1 MFAMENLRV
10 ASYAPHGAM
19 AAHSHDEAS
28 LGVILAGDFVERVA
42 NSERRYGGGYVTFAP
57 AGVTHSQ
64 RFGAL
69 GARQIIVRPQAA
81 WLAYLC
87 ECRVNLADS
96 PYVRAP
102 VFLQLGQKLLDELNH
117 DDDFSPV
124 ASEGVMLEIVAAF
137 GRADRLAAGSSPPPW
152 LARTRDFLHAHAA
165 DSPSMKEIAHAAGRH
180 EIHLAR
186 EFRRHF
192 GMSVGSYL
200 RKLRTERAAH
210 LLQHTRSN
218 ITDVALDCGFAS
230 HSHLCRVFKAHFGIS
245 PSRYRAQN

>member
-42 NSERRYGGGYVTFAP
+42 NSERRYGGGYVTFTP

-64 RFGAL
+64 HFGAQ
-69 GARQIIVRPQAA
+69 GARQIIVRPEAS
-81 WLAYLC
+81 WLAYLSDS
-87 ECRVNLADS
+87 RINLADS

-102 VFLQLGQKLLDELNH
+102 LFLRLGQKLLDELNH

-124 ASEGVMLEIVAAF
+124 ATEGVMLEIVAAF
-137 GRADRLAAGSSPPPW
+137 GRASRTATGTSPPAW
-152 LARTRDFLHAHAA
+152 LARARDFLHAHAGN
-165 DSPSMKEIAHAAGRH
+165 SLSMKEIAHAAGRH

-192 GMSVGSYL
+192 GMSVGAYL
-200 RKLRTERAAH
+200 RKVRAERAAH
-210 LLQHTRSN
+210 LLRHTRSA